1 MPVLGEELGDGDLA
15 LPGSHLD
22 GRDGGLDRG
31 SGGGLGRGGCGRLG
45 CRRGGWLGT
54 TRFTARSGQWRSRWL
69 AYTPHISTC
78 FVIGRYLAQTQPLS
92 SCHLTGRDKRGLT
105 GGTWAPGRVPRP
117 SIAFVDRYSV
127 AFLVQLPEG
136 IRVGEAQA
144 LQRGDV
150 DFNRGRIHIA
160 RTVSTKGFT
169 WATE

>member
-1 MPVLGEELGDGDLA
+1 MA
-15 LPGSHLD
+15 LSM
-22 GRDGGLDRG
+22 
-31 SGGGLGRGGCGRLG
+31 
-45 CRRGGWLGT
+45 
-54 TRFTARSGQWRSRWL
+54 ARIYPTYKHMLRNW
-69 AYTPHISTC
+69 
-78 FVIGRYLAQTQPLS
+78 PLS
-92 SCHLTGRDKRGLT
+92 RANPAVGSCHATGRDKLVLT

-127 AFLVQLPEG
+127 AFLVQLTEG

-169 WATE
+169 WANE